1 MKNSIT
7 RQTAIAIATAMFCLL
22 PLGTTVAQD
31 QANSLD
37 DLLRQVE
44 QGRATDQREFRE
56 REQRFINA
64 RNQQRSMLQGAV
76 RDRTAQENRSER
88 LENTFGENEI
98 RTGELSAALD
108 RRLGSLKELFGIL
121 QQVSGETQALLHNS
135 LTSIQFPD
143 RGEFL
148 GGLATK
154 MGTSSE
160 LASIEEIERLW
171 FEMQREM
178 TEQGRVVRF
187 TTTVNNT
194 NGIEEEVEV
203 VRVGVYNIVADGK
216 YLQYSPETGNVTE
229 LSRQP
234 QQSRYTDSAEDLSD
248 TTDGQVVFGLDPT
261 RGQILKLLLRSPTF
275 ADRIKM
281 GGIVG
286 YIIMALG
293 IVALL
298 IALERLFVLTLTA
311 NKVNTQL
318 KSDTPIDNNPLGR
331 VLLASEKYRDS
342 DLETLELKLGE
353 AILKETPGLTRA
365 LMFLKIIAVVA
376 PLLGLLGTVTG
387 MIKTFQII
395 TLFGTGDPTLM
406 AGGISQAL
414 VTTVQGL
421 SVAIPTVLLHT
432 LVTGRSR
439 KITHVL
445 QEQSAGIIAERS
457 EAQHAQRAA

>member
-1 MKNSIT
+1 MKNLISKPAA
-7 RQTAIAIATAMFCLL
+7 AIVAAVIFCLL
-22 PLGTTVAQD
+22 PLGAALAQD
-31 QANSLD
+31 KAASLD

-44 QGRATDQREFRE
+44 QGRANDQREFKA

-64 RNQQRSMLQGAV
+64 RNEQRSMLQ
-76 RDRTAQENRSER
+76 RSIRERTAEERRSTR

-98 RTGELSAALD
+98 RTNELSDALD

-121 QQVSGETQALLHNS
+121 QQVSGETMALLDNS
-135 LTSIQFPD
+135 LTAIQFPD
-143 RGEFL
+143 RGKFL
-148 GGLATK
+148 GDLATK

-171 FEMQREM
+171 YEMQREM

-187 TTTVNNT
+187 LTTVHNT
-194 NGIEEEVEV
+194 NGEAEEREV
-203 VRVGVYNIVADGK
+203 VRVGVYNVVSDGK
-216 YLQYSPETGNVTE
+216 YLQYEPKTGNLTE
-229 LSRQP
+229 LGRQP
-234 QQSRYTDSAEDLSD
+234 QQARFTKSAKDLGD
-248 TTDGQVVFGLDPT
+248 ATDGQVVFGLDPT
-261 RGQILKLLLRSPTF
+261 RGQILKLLLRNPTF
-275 ADRIKM
+275 GDRVKM

-293 IVALL
+293 VVALL
-298 IALERLFVLTLTA
+298 IAFERLLVLTLTA
-311 NKVNTQL
+311 NKVNRQL
-318 KSDTPIDNNPLGR
+318 KSDELNDDNPLGR
-331 VLLASEKYRDS
+331 VLLASQKYREG

-353 AILKETPGLTRA
+353 AILKEIPALTRA
-365 LMFLKIIAVVA
+365 LTFLKSISVVA

-387 MIKTFQII
+387 MIKTFQVI
-395 TLFGTGDPTLM
+395 TLYGTGDPTLM

-439 KITHVL
+439 KISPVL
-445 QEQSAGIIAERS
+445 QEQSAGIVAERS
-457 EAQHAQRAA
+457 EAQHAQSA

>member
-1 MKNSIT
+1 MRNFIGKP
-7 RQTAIAIATAMFCLL
+7 AIAIGATAIFCLL
-22 PLGTTVAQD
+22 PLGAAMAQD
-31 QANSLD
+31 KAASLD

-44 QGRATDQREFRE
+44 QGRVNDQREFRE
-56 REQRFINA
+56 RERRFINA
-64 RNQQRSMLQGAV
+64 RNERRSMLQRAV
-76 RDRTAQENRSER
+76 RERTAEENRSTQ
-88 LENTFGENEI
+88 LEATFGENEI
-98 RTGELSAALD
+98 RTSELSAALD

-121 QQVSGETQALLHNS
+121 QQVSGETMALLDNS

-171 FEMQREM
+171 YELQREM

-187 TTTVNNT
+187 STTVLNT
-194 NGIEEEVEV
+194 NGEAEEREV
-203 VRVGVYNIVADGK
+203 VRVGVFNVVSDGK
-216 YLQYSPETGNVTE
+216 YLQYSSKTRNLTE
-229 LSRQP
+229 LGRQP
-234 QQSRYTDSAEDLSD
+234 QQARFTDSAEDLSD
-248 TTDGQVVFGLDPT
+248 KRVGQVVFGLDPT
-261 RGQILKLLLRSPTF
+261 SGQILSLLLRSPTF
-275 ADRIKM
+275 ADRVKM

-293 IVALL
+293 VVALL
-298 IALERLFVLTLTA
+298 IALERLLVLTLTA
-311 NKVNTQL
+311 NKVNRQL
-318 KSDTPIDNNPLGR
+318 KSDELTGDNPLGR
-331 VLLASEKYRDS
+331 VLLASQKYRDA

-353 AILKETPGLTRA
+353 AILKETPALTRA

-395 TLFGTGDPTLM
+395 TLYGTGDPTLM

-432 LVTGRSR
+432 LVTGRSK

-445 QEQSAGIIAERS
+445 QEQSAGIVAERS
-457 EAQHAQRAA
+457 EALHAQSA

>member
-1 MKNSIT
+1 MRKLIGKPA
-7 RQTAIAIATAMFCLL
+7 TAIVATAIFCLL
-22 PLGTTVAQD
+22 PLGAAMAQD
-31 QANSLD
+31 KAASLD

-44 QGRATDQREFRE
+44 QGRVNDQREFRE
-56 REQRFINA
+56 RERRFINA
-64 RNQQRSMLQGAV
+64 RNERRSMLQRAV
-76 RDRTAQENRSER
+76 RERTAEENRSTQ
-88 LENTFGENEI
+88 LEATFGENEI
-98 RTGELSAALD
+98 RTSELSAALD

-121 QQVSGETQALLHNS
+121 QQVSGETMALLDNS

-171 FEMQREM
+171 YELQREM

-187 TTTVNNT
+187 STTVLNT
-194 NGIEEEVEV
+194 NGEAEEREV
-203 VRVGVYNIVADGK
+203 VRVGVFNVVSDGK
-216 YLQYSPETGNVTE
+216 YLQYSSKTRNLTE
-229 LSRQP
+229 LGRQP
-234 QQSRYTDSAEDLSD
+234 QQSRFTDSAEDLSD
-248 TTDGQVVFGLDPT
+248 KRDGQVVFGLDPT
-261 RGQILKLLLRSPTF
+261 SGQILSLLLRSPTF
-275 ADRIKM
+275 ADRVKM

-293 IVALL
+293 VVALL
-298 IALERLFVLTLTA
+298 IALERLLVLTLTA
-311 NKVNTQL
+311 NKVNRQL
-318 KSDTPIDNNPLGR
+318 KSDELTGDNPLGR
-331 VLLASEKYRDS
+331 VLLVSQKYRDA

-353 AILKETPGLTRA
+353 AILKETPALTRA

-395 TLFGTGDPTLM
+395 TLYGTGDPTLM

-432 LVTGRSR
+432 LVTGRSK

-445 QEQSAGIIAERS
+445 QEQSAGIVAERS
-457 EAQHAQRAA
+457 EALHAQSA

>member
-76 RDRTAQENRSER
+76 RDRTAQENRSAR

-121 QQVSGETQALLHNS
+121 QQVSGETQALLDNS

-234 QQSRYTDSAEDLSD
+234 QQARYTDSAEDLSD

-331 VLLASEKYRDS
+331 VLLASEKHRDS

-432 LVTGRSR
+432 LVTGRSK

>member
-1 MKNSIT
+1 MRNFISKPA
-7 RQTAIAIATAMFCLL
+7 TAIVATAIFCLL
-22 PLGTTVAQD
+22 PLGAAMAQD
-31 QANSLD
+31 KAAGLD

-44 QGRATDQREFRE
+44 QGRANDQREFRE
-56 REQRFINA
+56 RERRFINA
-64 RNQQRSMLQGAV
+64 RNERRSMLQRAV
-76 RDRTAQENRSER
+76 RERTAEENRSTQ
-88 LENTFGENEI
+88 LEDTFGENEI
-98 RTGELSAALD
+98 RTSELSAALD

-121 QQVSGETQALLHNS
+121 QQVSGETMALLDNS

-171 FEMQREM
+171 YELQREM

-187 TTTVNNT
+187 STTVLNT
-194 NGIEEEVEV
+194 NGEAEEREV
-203 VRVGVYNIVADGK
+203 VRVGVFNVVSDGK
-216 YLQYSPETGNVTE
+216 YLQYSSKTGNLTE
-229 LSRQP
+229 LGRQP
-234 QQSRYTDSAEDLSD
+234 QQARFTDSAEDLSD
-248 TTDGQVVFGLDPT
+248 KRDGQVVFGLDPT
-261 RGQILKLLLRSPTF
+261 SGQILSLLLRSPTF
-275 ADRIKM
+275 ADRVKM
-281 GGIVG
+281 GSIVG
-286 YIIMALG
+286 YIIMVLG
-293 IVALL
+293 VVALL
-298 IALERLFVLTLTA
+298 IALERLLVLTLTA
-311 NKVNTQL
+311 NKVNRQL
-318 KSDTPIDNNPLGR
+318 KSDELTGDNPLGR
-331 VLLASEKYRDS
+331 VLLASQKYRDA

-353 AILKETPGLTRA
+353 AILKETPALTRA

-395 TLFGTGDPTLM
+395 TLYGTGDPTLM

-432 LVTGRSR
+432 LVTGRSK

-445 QEQSAGIIAERS
+445 QEQSAGIVAERS
-457 EAQHAQRAA
+457 EAQHAQSA